1 MRNLKYIVLSTLMV
15 LTLTAQAQRERHGHP
30 NVKEMHERKWQF
42 VMNEVSLSPAE
53 MNAVKPVFLDYEKK
67 MWELH
72 MKNREYFR
80 MGVEKK
86 QDAAINYAELNDKA
100 VNSEISQAQL
110 LRAYHMKLRKLLKPE
125 TLYYYYQAE
134 RKFKRK
140 LLQNMPKNMP
150 PPPEEEFKR

>member
-72 MKNREYFR
+72 MKNRE
-80 MGVEKK
+80 
-86 QDAAINYAELNDKA
+86 
-100 VNSEISQAQL
+100 
-110 LRAYHMKLRKLLKPE
+110 
-125 TLYYYYQAE
+125 
-134 RKFKRK
+134 
-140 LLQNMPKNMP
+140 
-150 PPPEEEFKR
+150 

>member
-1 MRNLKYIVLSTLMV
+1 MV
-15 LTLTAQAQRERHGHP
+15 FHSVNFPENINFKIGDLIWISDFDKFLEKGY
-30 NVKEMHERKWQF
+30 
-42 VMNEVSLSPAE
+42 LYSPD
-53 MNAVKPVFLDYEKK
+53 NTD
-67 MWELH
+67 
-72 MKNREYFR
+72 
-80 MGVEKK
+80 
-86 QDAAINYAELNDKA
+86 DYAELNDKA

-150 PPPEEEFKR
+150 PPPDEELKR

>member
-1 MRNLKYIVLSTLMV
+1 MRNFKYIFLSTLLV
-15 LTLTAQAQRERHGHP
+15 LTLAAQAQSERRGHP
-30 NVKEMHERKWQF
+30 NVEEMHEKKWQF
-42 VMNEVSLSPAE
+42 LMNEVSLSPAE
-53 MNAVKPVFLDYEKK
+53 INAVKPVFINYEKK
-67 MWELH
+67 VWELH

-80 MGVEKK
+80 LSREKK
-86 QDAAINYAELNDKA
+86 PNGTINYTELNDKA

-110 LRAYHMKLRKLLKPE
+110 LRSYHMKLRKLLKPE

-150 PPPEEEFKR
+150 PPPDDQIR